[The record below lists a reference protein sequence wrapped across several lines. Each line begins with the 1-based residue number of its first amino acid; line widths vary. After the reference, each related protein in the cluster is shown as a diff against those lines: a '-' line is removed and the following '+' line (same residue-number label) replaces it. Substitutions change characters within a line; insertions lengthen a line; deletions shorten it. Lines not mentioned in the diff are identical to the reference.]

1 MNTITKKSLKAGLI
15 AGIVFA
21 VISVG
26 FDCYDG
32 QDLEYGDLYSIFY
45 APVYFLD
52 YILVI
57 FSNKSRK
64 SKRSTKITKPLTFI
78 TELTQVE

>member
-32 QDLEYGDLYSIFY
+32 QDFRVWRFIFNFLCSGIFFGLYTR
-45 APVYFLD
+45 
-52 YILVI
+52 YIL
-57 FSNKSRK
+57 K
-64 SKRSTKITKPLTFI
+64 
-78 TELTQVE
+78 